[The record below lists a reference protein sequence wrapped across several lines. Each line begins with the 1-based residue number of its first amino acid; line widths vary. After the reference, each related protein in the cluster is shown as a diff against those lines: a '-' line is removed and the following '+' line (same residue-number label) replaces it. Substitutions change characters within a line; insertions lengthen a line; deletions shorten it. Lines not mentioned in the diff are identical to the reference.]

1 MKLVSEHCSNLICNP
16 YNLII
21 REGFGAY
28 FSLYTDALRRV
39 KNKPNTHT
47 TQTLGL

>member
-1 MKLVSEHCSNLICNP
+1 MKLVSENCSNLTCNF
-16 YNLII
+16 YNLITY
-21 REGFGAY
+21 EGFGAH